1 MLHLNMRYFV
11 FALLTLVG
19 SVFAQDDDSRKSNLA
34 CQLDST
40 SQKVTCDYRYPFLVE
55 VKDVSLKVG
64 GQPVQ
69 LAQSDI
75 ALYPAEG
82 QTTAILF
89 LVDISDPAR
98 KKTVEKKNVPLI
110 KEMVA
115 LQKPHQ
121 LIGLATFDSEFHLLT
136 PLTNDAQAIQ
146 AGIKEIKAAG
156 EATEYYKNILTAIEL
171 LKKTEATRKALVL
184 MSDGKDEDKAYT
196 RDDVLKAAKD
206 AGVSILGIGYRERKS
221 DSPYLQNVQKIAI
234 ESAGQYIDGSDSLY
248 PPSLTSDPFSFVER
262 GGRISFNGSSY
273 NAPQDVLMVLG
284 TRAEKPIELTTRVDF
299 PDKRTKSEKY
309 KEYFKTNL
317 LYFILGSFALLAVIA
332 YLIYMLTR
340 RKKIEEPSI
349 EYAYLEEM
357 SGAKTRHSLNKTAV
371 RIGRSVDNDVHLPN
385 DSISSHHAEIHRRR
399 EGDFY
404 IVDLSSTNGVFV
416 NEQEVTQTELNDGDL
431 IELGEVRL
439 HFYIN

>member
-1 MLHLNMRYFV
+1 MLHLKMRYFIFV
-11 FALLTLVG
+11 VSTLAGSAL
-19 SVFAQDDDSRKSNLA
+19 AQDDDPRKSHLA
-34 CQLDST
+34 CQLDT
-40 SQKVTCDYRYPFLVE
+40 ATQQVTCDYRYPFLME

-69 LAQSDI
+69 LEQKDI
-75 ALYPAEG
+75 ALYPTEG
-82 QTTAILF
+82 QTSAILF

-98 KKTVEKKNVPLI
+98 KNTVEKKNVPLI
-110 KEMVA
+110 KDMVA

-121 LIGLATFDSEFHLLT
+121 LIGLASFDSEFRLLT
-136 PLTNDAQAIQ
+136 PLTNDAEAIQ

-156 EATEYYKNILTAIEL
+156 VATEYYKNILTAIEL
-171 LKKTEATRKALVL
+171 LSKTQATRKALVL

-196 RDDVLKAAKD
+196 RDDVLKAAKE

-234 ESAGQYIDGSDSLY
+234 ETAGQYVDGSEGLY
-248 PPSLTSDPFSFVER
+248 PTSLTTDPFGFVER
-262 GGRISFNGSSY
+262 GGRINFSGLSY
-273 NAPQDVLMVLG
+273 NAPQDVLIVLG
-284 TRAEKPIELTTRVDF
+284 TRAEKPIELSTRVDF
-299 PDKRTKSEKY
+299 PDKRTTAEKY
-309 KEYFKTNL
+309 KEYLKTYL
-317 LYFILGSFALLAVIA
+317 LYVILGGVALLAVIA
-332 YLIYMLTR
+332 YCIYFLTK
-340 RKKIEEPSI
+340 RKKTEEPSI

-357 SGAKTRHSLNKTAV
+357 SGAKTRHSLTKTAV

-416 NEQEVTQTELNDGDL
+416 NEQVVTQTELNDGDL

-439 HFYIN
+439 YFYIN

>member
-1 MLHLNMRYFV
+1 
-11 FALLTLVG
+11 
-19 SVFAQDDDSRKSNLA
+19 
-34 CQLDST
+34 
-40 SQKVTCDYRYPFLVE
+40 
-55 VKDVSLKVG
+55 
-64 GQPVQ
+64 
-69 LAQSDI
+69 
-75 ALYPAEG
+75 LYPAEG

-146 AGIKEIKAAG
+146 AGMKEIKAAG

-234 ESAGQYIDGSDSLY
+234 ESAGQYIDGSDS
-248 PPSLTSDPFSFVER
+248 
-262 GGRISFNGSSY
+262 
-273 NAPQDVLMVLG
+273 
-284 TRAEKPIELTTRVDF
+284 
-299 PDKRTKSEKY
+299 
-309 KEYFKTNL
+309 
-317 LYFILGSFALLAVIA
+317 
-332 YLIYMLTR
+332 
-340 RKKIEEPSI
+340 
-349 EYAYLEEM
+349 
-357 SGAKTRHSLNKTAV
+357 
-371 RIGRSVDNDVHLPN
+371 
-385 DSISSHHAEIHRRR
+385 
-399 EGDFY
+399 
-404 IVDLSSTNGVFV
+404 
-416 NEQEVTQTELNDGDL
+416 
-431 IELGEVRL
+431 
-439 HFYIN
+439 